1 MSLGTVLSFDK
12 YVLLQF
18 KSGLREQQ
26 RELQQV
32 IDQAEENIRNLAD
45 SEPHDIAD
53 AASGVT
59 LERTVIAQ
67 SSQDRTRL
75 RLVELALERIRLGTF
90 GICADCGDPIS
101 IKRLQAIP
109 WASHCIH
116 CQEKHE
122 QGGSYSEPL
131 TE

>member
-53 AASGVT
+53 AASGAT

-122 QGGSYSEPL
+122 QGGSYSE
-131 TE
+131 TTH